1 MVSLELFD
9 VVVEFSVFEIVAI
22 ITTITAI
29 ITTIITIL
37 NYQKKKKNSKSLNF
51 DNCTFIIQSMN
62 PEELNDK
69 NVVNRIS
76 DCINKNVP

>member
-29 ITTIITIL
+29 ITTIIAIL
-37 NYQKKKKNSKSLNF
+37 NYQKKKKIANLSILTTALLLFN
-51 DNCTFIIQSMN
+51 
-62 PEELNDK
+62 L
-69 NVVNRIS
+69 
-76 DCINKNVP
+76 